1 MSFNVEY
8 VCTLLTIIWFLQF
21 ILKPYLEKKN
31 ELKDKEIKNKRDEIF
46 IQLDPEF
53 IEKEIDKL
61 IKKELDQYVLINFIS
76 NSMLYIPKPEI
87 ERMIIRL
94 TDQVYN
100 ELSGLYIFYI
110 RTLVNIESEEDI
122 LIYTKKK
129 VQDQV
134 LEFTINYNKTRD

>member
-1 MSFNVEY
+1 MNFNVEY